1 MNKQIIIE
9 KINLK
14 LKSLKEEYIL
24 SEKDMDKL
32 AIDISRVMDVVFT
45 DYINSIKKNYR
56 IKINSIQKEIFRKY
70 LIGYPIDIGNN
81 CIYFDKI
88 PIVAKENLDRAYEYI
103 FEGFNRKESTMIN
116 SIIARIKKNILLEN
130 KNNFNEYI
138 DYIKSL
144 ENDKSQLLII
154 SINSD
159 DKYSSDEISE
169 LILNKYN
176 DLSNYH
182 YAILVF
188 EDDEIGWDYI
198 SKIAIFMENMF
209 MEHNFNVYNK
219 KNKERRINELNSFIE
234 NNKHINNNRSLVEIV
249 SSFYDGVAYGFQFQ
263 DLYISDTGEKKILVM
278 QKIQLDESS
287 KKCPSCL
294 QEKLRGNSYPKILYR
309 SFECQNESCPSRS
322 KIGRGKRFDLFSAK
336 RQSMLDRHDKND
348 YISDESYTVFR
359 KDIFEINRFKIETLI
374 DLYSWKG
381 DRVEIVNSKERTI
394 ENEYRER
401 KIIHSEYRSF
411 DEEILFQ
418 DLPIVRMMNIINQ
431 SIKINASNNDYK
443 YNNIEGNLVINMD
456 STTGLMKLKEISE
469 NIIIGGAV
477 TSPPY
482 YNAREYSQ
490 WSNFICYLIDMMINA
505 KSVYLTLH
513 RSGKYLYNIGDIVG
527 QDNIYIN
534 SNMSKR
540 RLMLGFYS
548 ILIFNTVGYECIGN
562 LIWNKGEV
570 QSKRNSNANH
580 FPGYLKPV
588 NVYEHC
594 LLFSKSSY
602 DKTLYTKILR
612 IDPVKKINSRGEN
625 ILGHTA
631 PYPKD
636 VSKLIIPYINKEFY
650 VLDPYLGSGTTVM
663 GMMDEGIKSVG
674 FEINKTY
681 YDLCLKRVEENK

>member
-294 QEKLRGNSYPKILYR
+294 QEKLRGNSYPKIL
-309 SFECQNESCPSRS
+309 
-322 KIGRGKRFDLFSAK
+322 
-336 RQSMLDRHDKND
+336 
-348 YISDESYTVFR
+348 
-359 KDIFEINRFKIETLI
+359 
-374 DLYSWKG
+374 
-381 DRVEIVNSKERTI
+381 
-394 ENEYRER
+394 
-401 KIIHSEYRSF
+401 
-411 DEEILFQ
+411 FQ